1 MLDKI
6 AQIYGVDPA
15 HFKQLLK
22 LDKTVASRA
31 KGDKNGS
38 AIFSYGLVCCFHVI
52 LGLPVAFIL
61 LFRLLDAPVDGFD
74 YAIIGLSYTMV
85 MTAFLSYSRLEF
97 ILNPIDYLVLAHTPV
112 SSRTFF
118 LAKLT
123 RLLAST
129 AVMSSCLNLLPA
141 ITGYWTAERSPLFPV
156 VYLGVSVIAGFFSVG
171 VLTVITGYVT
181 KLHTYEKLRSISK
194 YSELAFPVLFPFVY
208 LVVPRLLPELKI
220 VSDKLIPFLTAFY
233 LLPNSWFAGMVAF
246 GLGDVHYRFLIL
258 TAVAIL
264 AMLLLVVGPLR
275 SVAKGYSRFLT
286 SLLESRKTQKPQ
298 LKLRA
303 SLVSRVFERRETR
316 VGADLVFAYLRRDR
330 RTQLRVFSAVG
341 TPVIFLAI
349 LFQDNPVWDWIGK
362 PFTIWLALGVSA
374 IFFFGC
380 STMVSSFL
388 GQIRYSDHWK
398 AKWIFQ
404 CAPLTVP
411 HALWRG
417 TLATT
422 LIYIVLPYTILL
434 LTLATIFWRGL
445 WGMFYLLPGLS
456 ALLVYA
462 VCYPKPNSGLPLSE
476 EFIQSGWNLEQLWL
490 LIRFICTQLIFGV
503 VLAIQFVMY
512 KLGVG
517 LYIGCYAFIVIGGIL
532 IFIHNFNK
540 KQLGEVHV

>member
-15 HFKQLLK
+15 HFRQLLK

-52 LGLPVAFIL
+52 LGLPGAFIL

-74 YAIIGLSYTMV
+74 YAIIALSYTMV

-123 RLLAST
+123 RLLGST

-156 VYLGVSVIAGFFSVG
+156 VYLGVSVVSGFFSVG

-220 VSDKLIPFLTAFY
+220 ISDKLIPFLTAFY

-258 TAVAIL
+258 TAVAIV

-275 SVAKGYSRFLT
+275 SVAKGYSKFLT

-303 SLVSRVFERRETR
+303 SLVSRIFERRETR
-316 VGADLVFAYLRRDR
+316 AGADLVFAYLRRDR
-330 RTQLRVFSAVG
+330 RTQLRVLSAVG
-341 TPVIFLAI
+341 TPVIILVI

-374 IFFFGC
+374 FFFFGC

-398 AKWIFQ
+398 AKWMFH
-404 CAPLTVP
+404 CALLVDP

-417 TLATT
+417 VLATT

-445 WGMFYLLPGLS
+445 WGIFYLLPGLS
-456 ALLVYA
+456 AMLVY
-462 VCYPKPNSGLPLSE
+462 VGCYPKPSSGLPLSE
-476 EFIQSGWNLEQLWL
+476 ECIQSGWNLEQVWL
-490 LIRFICTQLIFGV
+490 LIRFIGTQLVFGA

-517 LYIGCYAFIVIGGIL
+517 LYIGCYAVIVIGGIL
-532 IFIHNFNK
+532 IFIHSFNK

>member
-15 HFKQLLK
+15 HFRQLLK

-52 LGLPVAFIL
+52 LGLPLAFIL

-74 YAIIGLSYTMV
+74 YAIIALSYTMV

-118 LAKLT
+118 VAKLT
-123 RLLAST
+123 RLLGST

-156 VYLGVSVIAGFFSVG
+156 VYLGVSVVAGFFSVG

-258 TAVAIL
+258 TAVAIV
-264 AMLLLVVGPLR
+264 AMLLLVIGPLR
-275 SVAKGYSRFLT
+275 SVAKGYSKFLI
-286 SLLESRKTQKPQ
+286 SLLESRRAQKPQ
-298 LKLRA
+298 LKLGE
-303 SLVSRVFERRETR
+303 SLVSRLFKRGETR
-316 VGADLVFAYLRRDR
+316 AGADFVFAYLRRDR
-330 RTQLRVFSAVG
+330 RTQLRVFSALG
-341 TPVIFLAI
+341 TPVVFLVI

-374 IFFFGC
+374 FFFFGC

-398 AKWIFQ
+398 AKWMFR
-404 CAPLTVP
+404 CAPLAAP

-417 TLATT
+417 VLATT
-422 LIYIVLPYTILL
+422 LTYIVIPYTLL
-434 LTLATIFWRGL
+434 LLVLATVFWRGL
-445 WGMFYLLPGLS
+445 WGIFLLPGLS
-456 ALLVYA
+456 ALLVY
-462 VCYPKPNSGLPLSE
+462 VGCYPKPSSGLPLSE
-476 EFIQSGWNLEQLWL
+476 EFIQSGWNIEQVWL
-490 LIRFICTQLIFGV
+490 LIRFICTQLLFGV
-503 VLAIQFVMY
+503 IWAILFVMY
-512 KLGVG
+512 KINLG
-517 LYIGCYAFIVIGGIL
+517 LYIGCYTVTVAAGFL
-532 IFIHNFNK
+532 IFIHTFNK
-540 KQLGEVHV
+540 KQEGEVHA